1 MKTNSIKFKFLI
13 TLIASIL
20 AVTIFIGGISIYEVD
35 TYVQRET
42 KGFVD
47 VTAENESAQLNAIF
61 ADMEKSVNIISSY
74 VLDYIDSF
82 EDVKSPDKQK
92 EIIDAADG
100 LFADVASHTTATVA
114 YYLRFSIDIADSKT
128 GFFVS
133 KSKGSEEFTHFEI
146 TDLALYDRADTE
158 HVGWYWQPYEAGSPI
173 WMKPYYNQ
181 NNEYLMISYVV
192 PLYCENQF
200 VGVVGMDFDYNVLI
214 ERVHEIEI
222 YENGFAHLK
231 LDGMPIHNESVP
243 AVFCADDYMQVSS
256 MLLNGMELVISASYD
271 DIRQIRGEI
280 MKHIISSVLII
291 SAVFILMA
299 IIMAKRIVSPLKQL
313 TEASKKLA
321 DGDYE
326 MEPIRSNTYEIQLL
340 STAFENMTMHLREH
354 ENLQYLLA
362 YRDSMTGLRNTTSY
376 KVWMSDFDK
385 EIQNSPAD
393 FGVIV
398 LDVNYLK
405 ETNDKY
411 GHDVGNKLIIAV
423 GQLISSTFNRSPVF
437 RIGGDEFL
445 VILQNRDLEEYEE
458 LCAKFDYECGNE
470 NIEANGENIPIS
482 VARGVAMFDPEKDTK
497 FIEVFNRADDAMYK
511 HKRRTKS
518 TANAKQ
524 LTREKEEECVTT
536 D

>member
-1 MKTNSIKFKFLI
+1 
-13 TLIASIL
+13 
-20 AVTIFIGGISIYEVD
+20 
-35 TYVQRET
+35 
-42 KGFVD
+42 
-47 VTAENESAQLNAIF
+47 
-61 ADMEKSVNIISSY
+61 
-74 VLDYIDSF
+74 
-82 EDVKSPDKQK
+82 
-92 EIIDAADG
+92 
-100 LFADVASHTTATVA
+100 
-114 YYLRFSIDIADSKT
+114 
-128 GFFVS
+128 
-133 KSKGSEEFTHFEI
+133 
-146 TDLALYDRADTE
+146 
-158 HVGWYWQPYEAGSPI
+158 
-173 WMKPYYNQ
+173 
-181 NNEYLMISYVV
+181 
-192 PLYCENQF
+192 
-200 VGVVGMDFDYNVLI
+200 
-214 ERVHEIEI
+214 
-222 YENGFAHLK
+222 
-231 LDGMPIHNESVP
+231 
-243 AVFCADDYMQVSS
+243 
-256 MLLNGMELVISASYD
+256 
-271 DIRQIRGEI
+271 
-280 MKHIISSVLII
+280 
-291 SAVFILMA
+291 
-299 IIMAKRIVSPLKQL
+299 MAKRIVSPLKQL

-326 MEPIRSNTYEIQLL
+326 MQPIRSNTYEIQLL

-385 EIQNSPAD
+385 EIQNGPAD

-423 GQLISSTFNRSPVF
+423 GQLISSIFKRSPVF

-458 LCAKFDYECGNE
+458 LCAKFDSECGNE
-470 NIEANGENIPIS
+470 YIEANGENIPIS

-518 TANAKQ
+518 TAKAKQ
-524 LTREKEEECVTT
+524 LIREKEEECVTT

>member
-42 KGFVD
+42 KGFVE
-47 VTAENESAQLNAIF
+47 VTEENESAQLNAIF

-100 LFADVASHTTATVA
+100 LFSDVASHTTATVE

-280 MKHIISSVLII
+280 MKHIISSVLIL
-291 SAVFILMA
+291 SLKLPPG
-299 IIMAKRIVSPLKQL
+299 IIITIFLRQTSPHI
-313 TEASKKLA
+313 ASSPFQA
-321 DGDYE
+321 TRQSQIYIFVTVDY
-326 MEPIRSNTYEIQLL
+326 
-340 STAFENMTMHLREH
+340 
-354 ENLQYLLA
+354 
-362 YRDSMTGLRNTTSY
+362 
-376 KVWMSDFDK
+376 
-385 EIQNSPAD
+385 
-393 FGVIV
+393 
-398 LDVNYLK
+398 
-405 ETNDKY
+405 
-411 GHDVGNKLIIAV
+411 
-423 GQLISSTFNRSPVF
+423 
-437 RIGGDEFL
+437 
-445 VILQNRDLEEYEE
+445 
-458 LCAKFDYECGNE
+458 
-470 NIEANGENIPIS
+470 
-482 VARGVAMFDPEKDTK
+482 
-497 FIEVFNRADDAMYK
+497 
-511 HKRRTKS
+511 
-518 TANAKQ
+518 
-524 LTREKEEECVTT
+524 
-536 D
+536 